1 MSFGGTLQRQ
11 EPGRRPSEHPV
22 SKELYAI
29 LNDFLDEAPPGDQ
42 SGRQRTLRGAGG
54 VMQRQSKTTPEDGYM
69 TSQDGDT
76 RTTLSWQTT
85 DRGPMKSVTV
95 SKETIT
101 RPASAFQPETER
113 REWQRPLP
121 VNDYPDAVDRRLF
134 GPPVYLERRTFETH
148 TKARTSEQ
156 RSPRRKATLGDGI
169 QTGYP
174 VLSLPDQR
182 RRVFSPQWTSNGRPL
197 RPTGPMHSL
206 HGVYD
211 SEEPLT
217 WLEEQTKRLERRETE
232 GIRRRTTLP
241 RRTGNCPSSDIDG
254 GFGGVSRASH
264 ETRLGASLSNVSLD
278 NFKHTHGRHQTTL
291 EPPRFSD
298 EHRSLSRSRE
308 GHWNGNKSHI
318 HDTLTPSPIFAF

>member
-1 MSFGGTLQRQ
+1 MPR
-11 EPGRRPSEHPV
+11 H
-22 SKELYAI
+22 
-29 LNDFLDEAPPGDQ
+29 
-42 SGRQRTLRGAGG
+42 
-54 VMQRQSKTTPEDGYM
+54 SKTTPEDGYM

-101 RPASAFQPETER
+101 RPTSAFQPETER

-121 VNDYPDAVDRRLF
+121 ANDFPDAVDRRLF
-134 GPPVYLERRTFETH
+134 GAPVYLERRTFESH
-148 TKARTSEQ
+148 TKARTTEQ
-156 RSPRRKATLGDGI
+156 RGPRRKATSDEGL

-182 RRVFSPQWTSNGRPL
+182 RRRVFSPQWTSSGRPL
-197 RPTGPMHSL
+197 RPTGPCMHSL
-206 HGVYD
+206 HGLSD

-217 WLEEQTKRLERRETE
+217 WLEEQTKRLERREAE
-232 GIRRRTTLP
+232 GIRRRRTTLP
-241 RRTGNCPSSDIDG
+241 RRTGNCRSSG
-254 GFGGVSRASH
+254 VVSRASH
-264 ETRLGASLSNVSLD
+264 ETRLGASLSNASLD
-278 NFKHTHGRHQTTL
+278 NLKHTQGRHQTTL

-308 GHWNGNKSHI
+308 GHSQA
-318 HDTLTPSPIFAF
+318 S